1 MSDDLL
7 AQEEIDALLGNGSKA
22 SQPDSEEEFAEDK
35 SEFTEGSA
43 SNLELILDFPL
54 KVSVRLGAVTKKLK
68 EIRRF
73 NQGAVVELD
82 RFVNDPV
89 DVFVNGKLIA
99 QGEVVVVEENF
110 GIRITNI
117 IGPVERIK
125 KLK

>member
-1 MSDDLL
+1 MSDNLL
-7 AQEEIDALLGNGSKA
+7 AQEEIDALLGKGSKA
-22 SQPDSEEEFAEDK
+22 SQPGSEEEFAEDK

-54 KVSVRLGAVTKKLK
+54 KVSVRLGAVSKKLQ

-73 NQGAVVELD
+73 SQGAVVELD